1 MSEMKVRV
9 LDDALES
16 KSVQEV
22 EQELLNKHE
31 QEQQKGTVNENET
44 VQGKETTTETAE
56 GQTVEQSE
64 QESKAKEF
72 TEKDVLSYI
81 KDRYDREIN
90 SVEDLFQAR
99 AEAEELPED
108 VSAFL
113 KYKKETGRGI
123 QDFMSLNKDYD
134 SMNPD
139 QVLADYYSVT
149 EGDLDKEDIDY
160 LLNEKFTYDEDVDE
174 ENEIKQKQIAK
185 KRELAK
191 AKKYFNDLKE
201 TYKVPLESSGGLVS
215 EDEKENYEA
224 YKKYIQESK
233 SIEEENFK
241 RSEYF
246 QKKTDEVFNDFKGF
260 DFKIGDQDLVY
271 LPGDTKEIKE
281 TQLDINNFI
290 SKYLDDNGMIS
301 DAAGYHKS
309 IAVAMNPDK
318 FARYFYEQGQAN
330 AIDDVAKKSKN
341 IDMSVRQAP
350 QDMNK
355 SGFSVRAL
363 DDSSGR
369 GLKIKSN
376 KNN

>member
-16 KSVQEV
+16 NLFRKLSKSC
-22 EQELLNKHE
+22 LTNMNKNN
-31 QEQQKGTVNENET
+31 KRGTVNENET

-160 LLNEKFTYDEDVDE
+160 LLNEKFTYDEDV
-174 ENEIKQKQIAK
+174 
-185 KRELAK
+185 
-191 AKKYFNDLKE
+191 
-201 TYKVPLESSGGLVS
+201 
-215 EDEKENYEA
+215 
-224 YKKYIQESK
+224 
-233 SIEEENFK
+233 
-241 RSEYF
+241 
-246 QKKTDEVFNDFKGF
+246 
-260 DFKIGDQDLVY
+260 
-271 LPGDTKEIKE
+271 
-281 TQLDINNFI
+281 
-290 SKYLDDNGMIS
+290 
-301 DAAGYHKS
+301 
-309 IAVAMNPDK
+309 
-318 FARYFYEQGQAN
+318 
-330 AIDDVAKKSKN
+330 
-341 IDMSVRQAP
+341 
-350 QDMNK
+350 
-355 SGFSVRAL
+355 
-363 DDSSGR
+363 
-369 GLKIKSN
+369 
-376 KNN
+376 

>member
-1 MSEMKVRV
+1 MSEMKVKV
-9 LDDALES
+9 LDDTLES

-22 EQELLNKHE
+22 EQDLLKKHE
-31 QEQQKGTVNENET
+31 QEQQEEAVNENET
-44 VQGKETTTETAE
+44 VKEKETTTETAE
-56 GQTVEQSE
+56 NQTVEQGE
-64 QESKAKEF
+64 QESEAKEF

-81 KDRYDREIN
+81 KDRYNREIN
-90 SVEDLFQAR
+90 SVEDLFEAR

-139 QVLADYYSVT
+139 QILADYYSAT
-149 EGDLDKEDIDY
+149 EDDLDKEDIDY
-160 LLNEKFTYDEDVDE
+160 LLNEKFAYDEDVDE
-174 ENEIKQKQIAK
+174 EKDIKQRQIAK

-191 AKKYFNDLKE
+191 AKKYFNELKE

-215 EDEKENYEA
+215 EGEKEDYEA

-233 SIEEENFK
+233 SIEEETLK

-271 LPGDTKEIKE
+271 LPGDTKEIKN

-330 AIDDVAKKSKN
+330 AIDDVTKKAKN
-341 IDMSVRQAP
+341 IDMGVRQAP

-363 DDSSGR
+363 DNSSGR

>member
-1 MSEMKVRV
+1 MSEVKVKV
-9 LDDALES
+9 LNDTLES

-31 QEQQKGTVNENET
+31 QELKAAEVGSENTPNLEVETATET
-44 VQGKETTTETAE
+44 VEEQA
-56 GQTVEQSE
+56 VEQSE
-64 QESKAKEF
+64 QEF

-81 KDRYDREIN
+81 KNRYNREIN
-90 SVEDLFQAR
+90 SVEELFEAR

-113 KYKKETGRGI
+113 KYKKETGRSI

-134 SMNPD
+134 SMDAN
-139 QVLADYYSVT
+139 QILADYYSAT
-149 EGDLDKEDIDY
+149 EDDLDREDIDY
-160 LLNEKFTYDEDVDE
+160 LLNEKFAYDEDIDDE
-174 ENEIKQKQIAK
+174 KDIKQKQIAK

-191 AKKYFNDLKE
+191 AKKYFNELKE

-215 EDEKENYEA
+215 EDEKNDYEA

-233 SIEEENFK
+233 SINEESLK

-260 DFKIGDQDLVY
+260 DFKIGDQSFVY
-271 LPGDTKEIKE
+271 SPGDAKEIKE
-281 TQLDINNFI
+281 TQSDINNFI
-290 SKYLDDNGMIS
+290 SKFLDNNGMIS
-301 DAAGYHKS
+301 DASGYHKS

-330 AIDDVAKKSKN
+330 AIDDVTKKAKN
-341 IDMSVRQAP
+341 IDMGVRQAP

-369 GLKIKSN
+369 GLKIRSN
-376 KNN
+376 KK

>member
-64 QESKAKEF
+64 QESEAKEF

-134 SMNPD
+134 SMNPH

>member
-1 MSEMKVRV
+1 MSEMKVKV
-9 LDDALES
+9 LDDTLES

-22 EQELLNKHE
+22 EQDLLKKHE
-31 QEQQKGTVNENET
+31 QEQQEEAVNENET
-44 VQGKETTTETAE
+44 VQEKETTTETAE
-56 GQTVEQSE
+56 NQTVEQSE
-64 QESKAKEF
+64 QESIAQEF

-81 KDRYDREIN
+81 KDRYNREIN
-90 SVEDLFQAR
+90 SVEDLFEAR

-139 QVLADYYSVT
+139 QILADYYSAT
-149 EGDLDKEDIDY
+149 EDDLDKEDIDY
-160 LLNEKFTYDEDVDE
+160 LLNEKFAYDEDVDE
-174 ENEIKQKQIAK
+174 EKDIKQRQIAK

-191 AKKYFNDLKE
+191 AKKYFNELKE

-233 SIEEENFK
+233 SIEEETFK

-271 LPGDTKEIKE
+271 LPGDTKEIKN

-330 AIDDVAKKSKN
+330 AIDDVTKKAKN
-341 IDMSVRQAP
+341 IDMGVRQAP